1 MRMMLDTNY
10 VYLSGTSDT
19 TSGTTF
25 ERISF
30 ATGSAE
36 RLASSERG
44 VASQVRLGG
53 NTAVYQEGES
63 VENRSGFFR
72 FDSTALAQTPTQ
84 LAVLDPEEQPHRAR
98 DLGAALYGTIAPPPH
113 AKATLRL
120 AARARIVLRLG
131 G

>member
-44 VASQVRLGG
+44 VGG

-63 VENRSGFFR
+63 VDNRSGFFR